1 MNQISISVAI
11 LETLCVLAGA
21 LLWDRLFG
29 EPPSVMHPV
38 VWMGRVISWC
48 EKHAPRRAPPLTQ
61 LAVGVAI
68 AVGVPGLFALGVSL
82 LMGALSGMPWL
93 RLLVSIWLLKSTFA
107 VSALGAAATE
117 VRRALAL
124 GDLAAARTALGSLCS
139 RDPSELDAAGVAAGA
154 VESVAENTSDSVV
167 APLLFYVLFGLP
179 GAMFYRAV
187 NTLDARIGYHGRYEF
202 LGKASARLDDLLN
215 WVPARLAAGLL
226 LVVGAWQK
234 LDARR
239 GWQVMVRDGG
249 RTESPNAG
257 RPMAA
262 MAGLLGV
269 RLEKPGHYALGDDV
283 SPVGPQTIAA
293 AWRVA
298 RAASL
303 LAFVVAALALRAGS

>member
-1 MNQISISVAI
+1 MSHLGLSAM
-11 LETLCVLAGA
+11 ETLLILAGA

-29 EPPSVMHPV
+29 EPPAPMHPV
-38 VWMGRVISWC
+38 VWMGRVITWC
-48 EKHAPRRAPPLTQ
+48 EARMRRQAPPLTQ
-61 LAVGVAI
+61 LLQGAAI
-68 AVGVPGLFALGVSL
+68 AIGVPALFA
-82 LMGALSGMPWL
+82 MGAAIALVGLADTPWL

-139 RDPSELDAAGVAAGA
+139 RDASELDARAVAAGA
-154 VESVAENTSDSVV
+154 VESVAENTADSVV
-167 APLLFYVLFGLP
+167 APLLFFVVFGLP
-179 GAMFYRAV
+179 GAIFYRAV

-226 LVVGAWQK
+226 LLAGAWHR

-239 GWQVMVRDGG
+239 GWQVLVRDGA

-269 RLEKPGHYALGDDV
+269 RLEKPGHYALGDDTA
-283 SPVGPQTIAA
+283 PVGPQTIAA

-298 RAASL
+298 RGAAM
-303 LAFVVAALALRAGS
+303 LAFVAAALAVRAAA

>member
-1 MNQISISVAI
+1 MSHIGMSAM
-11 LETLCVLAGA
+11 ETLLVLGGA

-29 EPPSVMHPV
+29 EPPAGMHPV

-48 EKHAPRRAPPLTQ
+48 EKRTRRGPPANQ
-61 LAVGVAI
+61 LLQGAAI
-68 AVGVPGLFALGVSL
+68 AVGVPTLFAAGTALVLLG
-82 LMGALSGMPWL
+82 LSDTPWL
-93 RLLVSIWLLKSTFA
+93 RLLVSVWLLKSTFA

-124 GDLAAARTALGSLCS
+124 GDLPAARAALGSLCS
-139 RDPSELDAAGVAAGA
+139 RDASELDAAGVAAGA
-154 VESVAENTSDSVV
+154 VESVAENTADSVV
-167 APLLFYVLFGLP
+167 APLLFFVVFGLP
-179 GAMFYRAV
+179 GAIFYRAV

-226 LVVGAWQK
+226 LLAGAWHR

-239 GWQVMVRDGG
+239 GWQVLVRDGG
-249 RTESPNAG
+249 ATESPNAG

-269 RLEKPGHYALGDDV
+269 RLEKPGHYALGDAT
-283 SPVGPQTIAA
+283 SPVGPQTIAL
-293 AWRVA
+293 AWQVA
-298 RAASL
+298 RAAAMF
-303 LAFVVAALALRAGS
+303 AFVAAALAIRAAT